1 MQQTFKEFLEEALK
15 TNNPS
20 HGYSG
25 QLKGSQSEIQAMW
38 KETFGKVQAATGE
51 KDELKVRNYL
61 DSAHGRHLASFE
73 NDAEYIKKDFKKFS
87 KTYKPEQ
94 YD

>member
-1 MQQTFKEFLEEALK
+1 MQSFTEFLAEAMK
-15 TNNPS
+15 SNNAS

-25 QLKGSQSEIQAMW
+25 QLKGSQSEIQAKW
-38 KETFGKVQAATGE
+38 NETFSKVQKATGE

-61 DSAHGRHLASFE
+61 DSAHGRHLVSFE
-73 NDAEYIKKDFKKFS
+73 NDAEYIKKDFKRFS

-94 YD
+94 YE